1 MGQADRFLG
10 LLAALPLACV
20 LLLSGCASTAD
31 SEGYYTVKRGDTL
44 YSIGR
49 DFDQSPANLRT
60 WNRLRNPD
68 DLEVGQRILVRPPA
82 GVVARTGAGQTPRAS
97 ASSGAETTPRKN
109 AGKPAAKPAPKSQDD
124 DDAPAPADAKLDWMW
139 PTQGKSAP
147 SADSYKKGIDIA
159 GTQGQ
164 TVVAAAAGKVT
175 YAGHGIRGYGNMVI
189 IKHTPQLLSVYAHN
203 ATITVKEGQMVT
215 RGQQIATMGNSD
227 TNKVKLYFEI
237 RRNGKPVNVMAL
249 LPAR

>member
-1 MGQADRFLG
+1 
-10 LLAALPLACV
+10 
-20 LLLSGCASTAD
+20 
-31 SEGYYTVKRGDTL
+31 
-44 YSIGR
+44 
-49 DFDQSPANLRT
+49 
-60 WNRLRNPD
+60 
-68 DLEVGQRILVRPPA
+68 
-82 GVVARTGAGQTPRAS
+82 
-97 ASSGAETTPRKN
+97 
-109 AGKPAAKPAPKSQDD
+109 
-124 DDAPAPADAKLDWMW
+124 MW

-249 LPAR
+249 LPAPTAASGTNPIKNQESTWPNWKTSCAGRRPAPPSSSAHRCCR

>member
-10 LLAALPLACV
+10 LLAALPLASV

-82 GVVARTGAGQTPRAS
+82 GVVARAGAGQTPRAS
-97 ASSGAETTPRKN
+97 ASSGVESTPRKN

>member
-1 MGQADRFLG
+1 MGRPLYFLM
-10 LLAALPLACV
+10 LLAALPLAAAA
-20 LLLSGCASTAD
+20 LLSGCASTAD
-31 SEGYYTVKRGDTL
+31 NDGYYTVKRGDTL

-68 DLEVGQRILVRPPA
+68 DLEVGQRILVRPPV
-82 GVVARTGAGQTPRAS
+82 GVVSRTGAGETPRAS
-97 ASSGAETTPRKN
+97 SSGADSAPRKS
-109 AGKPAAKPAPKSQDD
+109 ARPAARPAPKPQDD
-124 DDAPAPADAKLDWMW
+124 DDAPAAADAKLDWTW

-159 GTQGQ
+159 GSKGQ
-164 TVVAAAAGKVT
+164 SVVAAAAGKVT

-203 ATITVKEGQMVT
+203 DSILVKEGQMVT

-227 TNKVKLYFEI
+227 TNTVKLYFEI

>member
-1 MGQADRFLG
+1 
-10 LLAALPLACV
+10 
-20 LLLSGCASTAD
+20 
-31 SEGYYTVKRGDTL
+31 
-44 YSIGR
+44 
-49 DFDQSPANLRT
+49 
-60 WNRLRNPD
+60 
-68 DLEVGQRILVRPPA
+68 
-82 GVVARTGAGQTPRAS
+82 
-97 ASSGAETTPRKN
+97 
-109 AGKPAAKPAPKSQDD
+109 
-124 DDAPAPADAKLDWMW
+124 MW

-147 SADSYKKGIDIA
+147 SADSYKKGIDIT